1 MQKIKLENEK
11 GITLLILVVTIVV
24 LILISVPI
32 VVNTTELSE
41 LQDYTDFKADIDKLR
56 ESVETTYTDT
66 ALDITQI
73 GPKYT
78 GSLDFLNGSQNGK
91 TVKNP
96 NDNVNYYVIN
106 LRELN
111 SHIGAQIDLINGEGN
126 KLNNFVA
133 GVSSTYNGTDA
144 YIINEQSRTIYYT
157 DGVEYKG
164 EKYYR
169 LPEDFTEQS
178 SLYAVQYDVNG
189 GTNAPNMQTVP
200 TTGSEKIQVG
210 AAPTRAGYTFKGW
223 KDSKTGTIYQPNAQY
238 TVTGNVTFIAEWQK
252 N

>member
-32 VVNTTELSE
+32 VINTTELRE

-56 ESVETTYTDT
+56 ESVETTY
-66 ALDITQI
+66 LDSTLAITQI

-78 GSLDFLNGSQNGK
+78 GNLDFLNGNQNGK
-91 TVKNP
+91 VIKNP
-96 NDNVNYYVIN
+96 NDNSNYYVIN

-111 SHIGAQIDLINGEGN
+111 SHMGAQIDLNNGEGN

-133 GVSSTYNGTDA
+133 GVYSSYNGTDA

-164 EKYYR
+164 ERYYR
-169 LPEDFTEQS
+169 LPEDFTEQL
-178 SLYAVQYDVNG
+178 SLYVVQYDANG
-189 GTNAPNMQTVP
+189 GMNEPNMQTVS
-200 TTGSEKIQVG
+200 TTGSEKILVG
-210 AAPTRAGYTFKGW
+210 LAPSRTGYTFKGW
-223 KDSKTGTIYQPNAQY
+223 KESETGTIYQPNAQY